1 MRLRVR
7 DIDYAEDVPFRQSK
21 IEEAKDQSQPK
32 PKKDQNDQ
40 NNSESALDIN
50 EIQLIEEA

>member
-40 NNSESALDIN
+40 NNSESVLDIN
-50 EIQLIEEA
+50 EI